1 VLPNLDDFNIQA
13 AVTSGTPVGLEYVG
27 VAAVYSLL
35 YSTVAMLVALLL
47 FEDRDLA

>member
-1 VLPNLDDFNIQA
+1 MESLISTEHQLPL
-13 AVTSGTPVGLEYVG
+13 SYLLLVG
-27 VAAVYSLL
+27 AYSLL